1 VSGTDVSL
9 RVVARWA
16 SSALLAVLCGCT
28 SPRAGLP
35 LLYADP
41 GVSIERPA
49 GAAIAYRAGMVL
61 RTGDVIQTTDG
72 YAVIDFDRG
81 NVVDLRPN
89 TRVALGSIRLFFG
102 EMFARIVDVATHG
115 GGQVTTDELV
125 ASVEGT
131 RYAVRRA
138 STGSGSNGAGSTAVV
153 VRDGHVRCAPGGTGT
168 WPAVVVGANSVLH
181 VEGARLLGPPRSI
194 DAATETR
201 WAEEVERRLL
211 RPRGPAPGPALQ
223 FPLGPRP
230 RPPQPPP
237 PRSGGDRPG

>member
-1 VSGTDVSL
+1 MSKTDIPL

-16 SSALLAVLCGCT
+16 TGSLLALLCGCM

-49 GAAIAYRAGMVL
+49 GAVIAYRAGMVL
-61 RTGDVIQTTDG
+61 RTGDVIQTTGG

-102 EMFARIVDVATHG
+102 EMFARIVDVAIHG

-138 STGSGSNGAGSTAVV
+138 STGSAGSTAVI
-153 VRDGHVRCAPGGTGT
+153 VRDGHVHCAPGGTGT

-181 VEGARLLGPPRSI
+181 VEGTRLLGPPRPI

-211 RPRGPAPGPALQ
+211 RPRNSAPGPALQ

-230 RPPQPPP
+230 RTPPPQP